1 MDKCKIQENGIWVN
15 AVRYREFGGE
25 TGLFF
30 VRSQKEFDEKF
41 KHKD

>member
-1 MDKCKIQENGIWVN
+1 MDKCKIQENGIWVQ

-41 KHKD
+41 RFKN